1 MWYPTWE
8 SENKRPTEQL
18 HALPAPRPPRPP
30 ANERSTHLLLR
41 PTTRPSKIA
50 PATLHPLG
58 IRLSPLLIHGI
69 NNRKEN
75 ELERRRSEKLRF
87 RLDKNEPARLR
98 LNARREEC
106 VPTCSTG
113 NHQSYYGTNLPFC
126 GRFCVFNPHKATTMS
141 TANQPGATA
150 TGSGA
155 RTSAGGCGG
164 IPPILGRQRS
174 LSHGQAPLSSTLS
187 RSPPHVR
194 HRIALGAPVPTS
206 QYRVGGGG
214 SLLGYPVAPNLPSLN
229 PTTPPGTPITEGV
242 PLHSIPGC
250 GVLPL
255 PPGTPSQRASQKK
268 AVDHA
273 LEAERSRI
281 KDLEAKEK
289 DMGADALRIQLK
301 RERQHS
307 TRLACDLAA
316 LWSSAVQSQ
325 ANSEIEDESR
335 MNALMRRLEK
345 VQREKGKIIV
355 ELEREEEMVS
365 QSSR

>member
-1 MWYPTWE
+1 MYARIEYRIPT
-8 SENKRPTEQL
+8 
-18 HALPAPRPPRPP
+18 A
-30 ANERSTHLLLR
+30 
-41 PTTRPSKIA
+41 
-50 PATLHPLG
+50 
-58 IRLSPLLIHGI
+58 
-69 NNRKEN
+69 
-75 ELERRRSEKLRF
+75 
-87 RLDKNEPARLR
+87 
-98 LNARREEC
+98 
-106 VPTCSTG
+106 
-113 NHQSYYGTNLPFC
+113 
-126 GRFCVFNPHKATTMS
+126 ATTMS

-155 RTSAGGCGG
+155 RTSAGGGGGGG

-206 QYRVGGGG
+206 QYRVGGAG

-289 DMGADALRIQLK
+289 DMDADALRIQLK

-335 MNALMRRLEK
+335 MNALMRRLEN

-365 QSSR
+365 QSSSQLRGMSICLMESSMSICLMESSLL

>member
-1 MWYPTWE
+1 
-8 SENKRPTEQL
+8 
-18 HALPAPRPPRPP
+18 
-30 ANERSTHLLLR
+30 
-41 PTTRPSKIA
+41 
-50 PATLHPLG
+50 
-58 IRLSPLLIHGI
+58 
-69 NNRKEN
+69 
-75 ELERRRSEKLRF
+75 
-87 RLDKNEPARLR
+87 
-98 LNARREEC
+98 
-106 VPTCSTG
+106 
-113 NHQSYYGTNLPFC
+113 
-126 GRFCVFNPHKATTMS
+126 MS

-150 TGSGA
+150 IGSSA
-155 RTSAGGCGG
+155 RTSTGGGGG

-206 QYRVGGGG
+206 QYRVGGAG

-273 LEAERSRI
+273 LEAERARI

-289 DMGADALRIQLK
+289 DMDADALRIQLK

-365 QSSR
+365 QKFESVAWYVCMFDGVEYVYMFDGVEFTLTLSSFSFHYQPTHQLTNTLQKKLNEVRKEKAILEQQIEREHEEQARLARRMQDAATSGVDDGK